1 MCQVLTHIISV
12 ILTTTIKSNKC
23 FSHFGDEKNDSEI
36 FKLFSQG
43 LQDSKPS
50 LIPNPIVFCSTAQLP
65 ATLQGW
71 LAWPA
76 HSSSLTGLSVS
87 CITSTPRENDNGLLI
102 KGSRKEEKIFLRL
115 HCVPGRTLAASF
127 SSLIILLFSCSVVS
141 NSLWPQ
147 GL

>member
-50 LIPNPIVFCSTAQLP
+50 LIPNPIVFCSTAQPP

-115 HCVPGRTLAASF
+115 HCVPGHTLAASF